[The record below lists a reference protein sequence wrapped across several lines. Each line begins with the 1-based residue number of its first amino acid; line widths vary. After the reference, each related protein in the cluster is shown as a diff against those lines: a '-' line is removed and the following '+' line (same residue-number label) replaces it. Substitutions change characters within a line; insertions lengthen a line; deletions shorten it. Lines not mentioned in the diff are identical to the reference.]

1 MIRAGNPLQ
10 NKLRLQLALAGI
22 RRWRPKAGGTRLPI
36 TPLVLRAIKKVLDA
50 GATDYQNILL
60 WAACCVGFFGFMRS
74 GEFTLTSA
82 TAFNPTCHL
91 SIQDVAIDS
100 HSNPTLMQL
109 HLKESKTDQ
118 FRQGAFIYLSRTG
131 TDLCPVSALLA
142 YLAIRGDV
150 PGPLFIHQDRSPL
163 TKHKLILMLR
173 STLQEAGID
182 ATYYSGHSFRIGAA
196 TTAAACGISETIIMQ
211 MGRWRSS
218 AYQAYIKIPT
228 RDLATIAHK
237 IAS

>member
-1 MIRAGNPLQ
+1 MP
-10 NKLRLQLALAGI
+10 
-22 RRWRPKAGGTRLPI
+22 
-36 TPLVLRAIKKVLDA
+36 
-50 GATDYQNILL
+50 
-60 WAACCVGFFGFMRS
+60 S

-100 HSNPTLMQL
+100 HSNPTLVQL
-109 HLKESKTDQ
+109 HLKQSKTDQ

-196 TTAAACGISETIIMQ
+196 TTAAACGISEIFIMQ

-237 IAS
+237 LAS